1 MTDGAEPGRPIHYV
15 VITSDRAAQEQED
28 AVFHLSRLVGPDYAT
43 AWYIHLSRAI
53 QDLPVFPGPRSHAID
68 EEASL
73 RYGCEVRRM
82 LYFGPGARRSRTP
95 YRVLFTIFSPG
106 RDEDE
111 STILVLRILHG
122 AQQLADESEPN
133 GGDNNGDPPKP

>member
-53 QDLPVFPGPRSHAID
+53 QELPVFPGPRSHAID

-95 YRVLFTIFSPG
+95 YRSVVHHLFAG
-106 RDEDE
+106 E
-111 STILVLRILHG
+111 
-122 AQQLADESEPN
+122 
-133 GGDNNGDPPKP
+133 